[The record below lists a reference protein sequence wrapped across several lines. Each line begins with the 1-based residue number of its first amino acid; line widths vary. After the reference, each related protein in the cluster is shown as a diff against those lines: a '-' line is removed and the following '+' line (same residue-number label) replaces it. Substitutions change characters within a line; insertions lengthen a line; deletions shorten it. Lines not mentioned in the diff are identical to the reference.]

1 MLDAADLGV
10 DSLPTTAE
18 VIANTQLAVG
28 IGGNVET
35 TKNAF
40 EESNEAGCP
49 LN

>member
-10 DSLPTTAE
+10 NSLPTTAE
-18 VIANTQLAVG
+18 VIADTQASVLS
-28 IGGNVET
+28 GNDEP
-35 TKNAF
+35 TKKIF

>member
-10 DSLPTTAE
+10 NSLPTTAQ

-28 IGGNVET
+28 SGDHEP

>member
-1 MLDAADLGV
+1 MLNAANGDV
-10 DSLPTTAE
+10 NSVFTTAE
-18 VIANTQLAVG
+18 VIAATQLAVG
-28 IGGNVET
+28 SGDFEP

>member
-10 DSLPTTAE
+10 NSLPTTAE
-18 VIANTQLAVG
+18 VIADTQAAVG
-28 IGGNVET
+28 SGDFEP

>member
-10 DSLPTTAE
+10 NSLPTTAE
-18 VIANTQLAVG
+18 VITDTQASVLS
-28 IGGNVET
+28 GNVET

-40 EESNEAGCP
+40 EEANEAGCP